1 VLSEPQI
8 QRYAR
13 QVLLQDVGERGQE
26 ALGAVRVE
34 LAVGGEVARAAAA
47 YLRAGGTEVNVA
59 EGAPGPWAGTPP
71 LLGPAPSRL
80 VEVTAAPD
88 VPGAEGIA
96 VGQRPGAHVLW
107 SVGGDGCPAC
117 LRTATRELRPPA
129 AQSTSA
135 VQVGTLLALLVQ
147 RRALGVSPPL
157 EGVEISDT
165 GVLSTVTVPVCA
177 HRPPVVPPALL
188 AELLRHLAAALP
200 DEGCA
205 VLVGSDSALRLVRMV
220 NAQGAHHARDP
231 AAFPRTA
238 RNAFSLDPRAWL
250 DLLRS
255 TEAAG
260 ERVLAIAHS
269 HPDGGDR
276 LSAEDRR
283 LAAPDGEPLL
293 PGVAHLVV
301 AFRGGRPASARWS
314 LWTDGDFVEWDCPL
328 PEKS

>member
-1 VLSEPQI
+1 MLSESQI

-13 QVLLQDVGERGQE
+13 QVLLHDVGERGQE

-34 LAVGGEVARAAAA
+34 LAVGGEIARAAAA
-47 YLRAGGTEVNVA
+47 YLRAGGTEVNA
-59 EGAPGPWAGTPP
+59 EGSPGPWAGTPP
-71 LLGPAPSRL
+71 LLGSAPSRL
-80 VEVTAAPD
+80 VAVTAAPD
-88 VPGAEGIA
+88 VPAGEGIA

-107 SVGGDGCPAC
+107 SLGRDGCPAC
-117 LRTATRELRPPA
+117 IRTASRELRPPA
-129 AQSTSA
+129 ARSVSA

-147 RRALGVSPPL
+147 RRALGVAPPM
-157 EGVEISDT
+157 EGVEVSDT
-165 GVLSTVTVPVCA
+165 GVLSTLAAAACT
-177 HRPPVVPPALL
+177 HQPPVVPPGLL

-205 VLVGSDSALRLVRMV
+205 VLVGSDAAVRLVPMV
-220 NAQGAHHARDP
+220 NAQDAHHARDP

-238 RNAFSLDPRAWL
+238 RSAFSLDPHAWL
-250 DLLRS
+250 ALLRS

-283 LAAPDGEPLL
+283 WAAPDGQALF

-301 AFRGGRPASARWS
+301 AFRAGRPASARWS
-314 LWTDGDFVEWDCPL
+314 LWSEGDVVEWDCPL

>member
-1 VLSEPQI
+1 MLSEPQI

-59 EGAPGPWAGTPP
+59 DGSPGPWAGTPP

-88 VPGAEGIA
+88 VPTGEGLA

-107 SVGGDGCPAC
+107 SAGRDGCPAC
-117 LRTATRELRPPA
+117 IRTASRELRPPA
-129 AQSTSA
+129 AQSASG

-147 RRALGVSPPL
+147 RRALGVAPPL
-157 EGVEISDT
+157 EGVEVSDT
-165 GVLSTVTVPVCA
+165 GVLSTLAAPVCA
-177 HRPPVVPPALL
+177 HRPPVVPPERL
-188 AELLRHLAAALP
+188 AELLGHLAAALP

-205 VLVGSDSALRLVRMV
+205 VLVGGDSAVRLVPMV
-220 NAQGAHHARDP
+220 NAQDAHHARDP

-238 RNAFSLDPRAWL
+238 RTAFSLDPRAWL
-250 DLLRS
+250 ALLRS
-255 TEAAG
+255 AEAAG

-283 LAAPDGEPLL
+283 LGRPGRTAAVSRHGAPRRGL
-293 PGVAHLVV
+293 PGW
-301 AFRGGRPASARWS
+301 PARERAMVS
-314 LWTDGDFVEWDCPL
+314 VEPR
-328 PEKS
+328 